1 MDEILIFVYIILG
14 ISHLILF
21 LKVWIMTDNIKKI
34 KEHLIPGSYD
44 SYRTEG
50 NSSAIFVVV
59 IGIMIVTTIIIA
71 AIAFST

>member
-1 MDEILIFVYIILG
+1 
-14 ISHLILF
+14 
-21 LKVWIMTDNIKKI
+21 MTDNIKKI